1 MGSEALNQLST
12 KVRPDIRY
20 KPDRMDLDSEI
31 MKGGGKYK
39 KKMIVERRAIPYLW
53 YYYSDLLTK
62 KQRKMLADAYA
73 SKQETTEM
81 DCIYYAKL
89 KSKQKGKGADIHKGI
104 IKLPTLKKGWTL
116 PGHKYTG
123 LFFEDKPV

>member
-20 KPDRMDLDSEI
+20 KTDLMDLDSEM

-39 KKMIVERRAIPYLW
+39 KMIVERRSIPYLW

-62 KQRKMLADAYA
+62 KHRKMLADAYA
-73 SKQETTEM
+73 SKQKTPEM

-104 IKLPTLKKGWTL
+104 VKLPKLKKGWTL